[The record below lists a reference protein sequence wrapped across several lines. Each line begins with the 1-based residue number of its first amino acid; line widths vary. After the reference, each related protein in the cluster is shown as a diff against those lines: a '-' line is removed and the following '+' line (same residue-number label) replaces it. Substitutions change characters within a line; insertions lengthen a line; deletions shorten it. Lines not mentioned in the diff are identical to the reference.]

1 VEIFYWKIDIIPFT
15 FAANLVPDVK
25 SGLKGNPVKIG
36 SYPRSCKK
44 PLQTSPKGRL
54 KSTIV
59 EELPLF
65 RLIRM
70 GRFQQCFKPEDLPG
84 SSTIILKLSG
94 ERQEM

>member
-1 VEIFYWKIDIIPFT
+1 MLKSKALIFSAEIKIYNPT
-15 FAANLVPDVK
+15 FAANLVPDFK
-25 SGLKGNPVKIG
+25 PGLKGNPVKNG

-54 KSTIV
+54 KSKIV

-70 GRFQQCFKPEDLPG
+70 GRFHQCFKPEDLPV
-84 SSTIILKLSG
+84 SIKII
-94 ERQEM
+94 